1 MILYVPIPFLQSQR
15 GPLGELLAD
24 EIPVHYRLLSSK
36 FDVRVFWRLR
46 ALIRRRRIDA
56 VITVGAG
63 DKMFW
68 GRLAAWL
75 EGVPVIMSALHSI
88 GWPDTI
94 GRLNRLLTPITDA
107 FVGVATQHGDY
118 LTNVENFPAR
128 QVRVIPNGVDV
139 TRFCNRPAWRRESR
153 ETLGL
158 NPEAPVV
165 GIVAALRSEKNH
177 TLFLQSAA
185 RLHEEMSDAQF
196 LIVGDGPELQE
207 IERTVAHYKL
217 SDCVH
222 LLGPRADIP
231 EVLAAL
237 DVFALTSHVEANPV
251 SILEALAMGL
261 PVVATDVGS
270 VSETVIPGVTGFLA
284 SPGSAEDLA
293 GFWAELL
300 GDRAL
305 AERMGSFGR
314 DLVSEKWSLEAM
326 NGGYQA
332 LIREIYSQKCSPTG
346 PTAATHSSP
355 VPPLVR

>member
-1 MILYVPIPFLQSQR
+1 MFVITSMPVGGAETLLVNLIRGFDSAQFLAEVCCLKER

-36 FDVRVFWRLR
+36 FDVRVLWRLR

-75 EGVPVIMSALHSI
+75 EGVPVIMSALHST

-177 TLFLQSAA
+177 TLFLQAAA

-300 GDRAL
+300 GD
-305 AERMGSFGR
+305 
-314 DLVSEKWSLEAM
+314 
-326 NGGYQA
+326 
-332 LIREIYSQKCSPTG
+332 
-346 PTAATHSSP
+346 
-355 VPPLVR
+355 